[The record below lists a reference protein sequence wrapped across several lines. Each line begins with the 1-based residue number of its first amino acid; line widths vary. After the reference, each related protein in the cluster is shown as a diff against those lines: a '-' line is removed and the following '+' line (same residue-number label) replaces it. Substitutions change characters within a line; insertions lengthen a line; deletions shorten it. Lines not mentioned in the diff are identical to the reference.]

1 MPSSTA
7 STHFWPNDIRRVIS
21 ISMQFEAGG
30 QPAKGTDASSV
41 MGQLAA
47 GSLRS
52 MIILKPMGDGNY
64 RSGRERRYLGMGCSN
79 KHRHR

>member
-30 QPAKGTDASSV
+30 QPAKGTDAPSV

-47 GSLRS
+47 GQLA
-52 MIILKPMGDGNY
+52 LYDHLEADGRWQLQE
-64 RSGRERRYLGMGCSN
+64 RSGTPLSWNGLL
-79 KHRHR
+79 K